1 MFIVILRNSLQG
13 IGDQRTP
20 VFSSFIELAGKVVFT
35 LVFVRRF
42 GYWAVI
48 WTRTGHMDLHGDP
61 TDRDGSRK
69 PGIIWKTKIG
79 AFYGALDMVSGNG
92 SLLWSAVSMVF
103 KSGEKAGL

>member
-1 MFIVILRNSLQG
+1 MGSHL
-13 IGDQRTP
+13 D
-20 VFSSFIELAGKVVFT
+20 
-35 LVFVRRF
+35 
-42 GYWAVI
+42 
-48 WTRTGHMDLHGDP
+48 RTGHMDLHGDP